1 MRRTLLTFAVLGA
14 LGLAGAGAVVGFGLY
29 NVSAQAGHWPG
40 VSWVLHTT
48 FRNSVKLRAPAP
60 SEVPD
65 LTDPDL
71 IALGAGHYASACAT
85 CHAGPDT
92 HRTATMAAM
101 VPSPPPI
108 ERAVQDWEPNH
119 LFWIVQNGIKMSG
132 MPPWPAKDR
141 DDEVWAVVAYLAAVQ
156 EDSAPDLTLD
166 PESAQAYC
174 ATCHGPVD
182 GQVPRLDIHPPEY
195 IEEQLTAYLSR
206 QRPSGIMAQAATE
219 VAPEDYAA
227 LAAHFASAAD
237 DAPPASD
244 PDLVAA
250 GEALAA
256 QGTRDVPACLACH
269 APVEGP
275 AKGPNLDGQHAE
287 FTEVQ
292 LKLWRDEVLT
302 DSALMSAAAR
312 DLTDADIAALAAY
325 FASR

>member
-1 MRRTLLTFAVLGA
+1 MKRTVLTLAVLGA

-29 NVSAQAGHWPG
+29 NVSAQVGHWPG
-40 VSWVLHTT
+40 VSWVLHST

-85 CHAGPDT
+85 CHAAPDSF
-92 HRTATMAAM
+92 RTATMAAM
-101 VPSPPPI
+101 VPSPPRI
-108 ERAVQDWEPNH
+108 DRAVEDWEPNH

-132 MPPWPAKDR
+132 MPPWPAEDR

-156 EDSAPDLTLD
+156 EQQAPPLTLD
-166 PESAQAYC
+166 PDSDRAYC

-195 IEEQLTAYLSR
+195 LEEQLTAYHSR
-206 QRPSGIMAQAATE
+206 QRPSGIMAQAVTMVPA
-219 VAPEDYAA
+219 EDFAA
-227 LAAHFASAAD
+227 LAAHFAAAED
-237 DAPPASD
+237 DAPPAQD
-244 PDLVAA
+244 PDLIAA
-250 GEALAA
+250 GEALASA
-256 QGTRDVPACLACH
+256 GTRDIPACVACH
-269 APVEGP
+269 APAEGP
-275 AKGPNLDGQHAE
+275 PKGPTLDGQHAE

-292 LKLWRDEVLT
+292 LTLWRDEVLAY
-302 DSALMSAAAR
+302 DDLMAAAAR